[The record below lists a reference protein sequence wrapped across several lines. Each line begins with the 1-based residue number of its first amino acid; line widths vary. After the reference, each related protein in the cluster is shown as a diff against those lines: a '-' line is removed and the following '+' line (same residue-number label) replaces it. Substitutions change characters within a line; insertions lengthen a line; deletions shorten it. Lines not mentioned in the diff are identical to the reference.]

1 MARRGLIPATA
12 VMVYAPRDP
21 AEVDT
26 ALQVLAASYRFAR
39 GDEPR
44 SPHPPGAPDPDR

>member
-21 AEVDT
+21 AEVET
-26 ALQVLAASYRFAR
+26 VLQVIAASYRFAC
-39 GDEPR
+39 GDDPQTSHR
-44 SPHPPGAPDPDR
+44 STTPP